1 MNIITAFNNKYR
13 YFLVALAGL
22 ALAFC
27 LISQPVFAEW
37 INGAATVETI
47 GLANKLNSYLT
58 IGPAGSLSSDVSI
71 SMGTDN
77 PKAHELTQ
85 FPLLVTLLEV
95 GPALIFLL
103 FFGAVMFFLVRLIKV
118 KSTLNIWGM
127 VISTLGLLVMLA
139 MMPSIVNSFY
149 NILSGNF

>member
-1 MNIITAFNNKYR
+1 MNIVTALNSKYR

-27 LISQPVFAEW
+27 LVSQPVFAEW
-37 INGAATVETI
+37 INGATTVQTI
-47 GLANKLNSYLT
+47 GIVAKLNSYLT
-58 IGPAGSLSSDVSI
+58 IGQVGSLSSDVSI
-71 SMGTDN
+71 SQNGDN
-77 PKAHELTQ
+77 HQAVEVAQ
-85 FPLLVTLLEV
+85 FPLMVTLLEV

-103 FFGAVMFFLVRLIKV
+103 FFGAVMFFLVRIIKK
-118 KSTLNIWGM
+118 KSSFNIWGM
-127 VISTLGLLVMLA
+127 VISTLGLLIMLA

>member
-13 YFLVALAGL
+13 YFLVALAGI
-22 ALAFC
+22 ALAFT
-27 LISQPVFAEW
+27 LVSQPVFAEW

-71 SMGTDN
+71 SQNGDN
-77 PKAHELTQ
+77 DKAAEVAQ
-85 FPLLVTLLEV
+85 FPLMVTLLEV

-103 FFGAVMFFLVRLIKV
+103 FFGAVMFFLVRIIKT
-118 KSTLNIWGM
+118 KSAFNIWGM
-127 VISTLGLLVMLA
+127 VISTLGLLIMLA

>member
-13 YFLVALAGL
+13 YFLVALAGI
-22 ALAFC
+22 ALAFT
-27 LISQPVFAEW
+27 LVSQPVFAEW
-37 INGAATVETI
+37 INGATTVQTI
-47 GLANKLNSYLT
+47 GIVAKLNSYLT

-71 SMGTDN
+71 SQNGDN
-77 PKAHELTQ
+77 DQALEVAQ
-85 FPLLVTLLEV
+85 FPLMVTLLEV

-103 FFGAVMFFLVRLIKV
+103 FFGAVMFFLVRIIKT
-118 KSTLNIWGM
+118 KSTFNIWGM
-127 VISTLGLLVMLA
+127 VISTLGLLIVLA